1 MQMPFQHLT
10 WGWVEHIY
18 LEIVS
23 TDVYMF
29 RRNYHLFYFQY
40 GFFFISSTIGKR
52 WIEWTQSDELQC
64 PLSFVDIASPHL
76 EIQFIC
82 SSLLIII
89 TLYHLY
95 IITSIKVVIDV
106 CYPRDIYMYEVR
118 LRNLWLFSL
127 LDIHLLVFTTSLVDM
142 RLWFHY
148 LIFIVVVFTSWHIFS
163 WHIFS
168 CFH

>member
-1 MQMPFQHLT
+1 MF
-10 WGWVEHIY
+10 V
-18 LEIVS
+18 
-23 TDVYMF
+23 TDDHMF
-29 RRNYHLFYFQY
+29 KRTYHLFYFHMV
-40 GFFFISSTIGKR
+40 FFFISSTIGKR
-52 WIEWTQSDELQC
+52 WIEWTQSDEPQC

-106 CYPRDIYMYEVR
+106 CYPRDIYMYDIR
-118 LRNLWLFSL
+118 LINLWLFSL
-127 LDIHLLVFTTSLVDM
+127 LDMHLLVFTTWPALWVFSLVDM
-142 RLWFHY
+142 RLWFHF
-148 LIFIVVVFTSWHIFS
+148 LIFIVAVFTSWHIFS